1 MFLTKCKSTHTDACP
16 GSIPLGGF
24 KENLVRAKEVKK
36 KKKTKESQK
45 YNSTDF

>member
-36 KKKTKESQK
+36 KKKDQGITEIQF
-45 YNSTDF
+45 Y